1 MPVSGCFCSAA
12 TGQTE
17 TQAGS
22 MQCRQWYLRKENPVA
37 AEWAGRVSPS
47 PRYAL
52 ITHRVCEESPSG
64 AS

>member
-1 MPVSGCFCSAA
+1 MPVSGCFCRAA

-22 MQCRQWYLRKENPVA
+22 MQCRQWYLRKENPGEPECTGWVA
-37 AEWAGRVSPS
+37 PS

-52 ITHRVCEESPSG
+52 MMHKVCEERLSG